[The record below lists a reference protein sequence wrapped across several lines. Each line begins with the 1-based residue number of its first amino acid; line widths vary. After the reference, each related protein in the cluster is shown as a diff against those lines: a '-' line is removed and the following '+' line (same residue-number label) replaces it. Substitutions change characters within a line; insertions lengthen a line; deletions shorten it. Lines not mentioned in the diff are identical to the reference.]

1 MSSDKKKMKA
11 ESNAAVKHVMEEP
24 VVKEIDAL
32 VEDSE
37 NMKNVQGLEDGEAA
51 PLSGTDMVLKDASK
65 AVADPASEDK
75 DKPNKDA
82 DATPAVTLTDLEKKQ
97 KRAERF
103 GTELKISETEKRNMR
118 AARFHGGK
126 NNAAKQESP
135 VTPPKGTPPKGA
147 AGVKAPSKDVAEA
160 EVVKRRARAQRFG
173 ALPADV
179 PASAPL
185 STGEEAK
192 KKARLER
199 FAMAAK

>member
-1 MSSDKKKMKA
+1 MSSDKKKMKV
-11 ESNAAVKHVMEEP
+11 ESNAAVKPVMDEP
-24 VVKEIDAL
+24 VVKELDAH

-65 AVADPASEDK
+65 AVAEPVSEDK
-75 DKPNKDA
+75 DKPNKDV

-135 VTPPKGTPPKGA
+135 VTPPKGA